1 MHIARRPTLYALFLI
16 LLSFVLPGSGC
27 SNYDDLVQRDQYAAQ
42 KWADVEAT
50 LQRRYD
56 LIPNLVETVK
66 AEANFE
72 KTTLEAITKARAEA
86 TQLKVDVTD
95 PESMKKFNEVQSQLK
110 GSLSRLLV
118 QAENYPNL
126 KSSEGFRNLQVQL
139 EGTENRVLRAREE
152 YNKAAGDYNAEL
164 GKVRGKVVNKVTGQP
179 FKPREFFKMEA
190 AASAAPKVSF

>member
-1 MHIARRPTLYALFLI
+1 MTTRRPALFTLFFTLFALFLP
-16 LLSFVLPGSGC
+16 LAGC
-27 SNYDDLVQRDQYAAQ
+27 ANYDELVAKDQAAGA

-72 KTTLEAITKARAEA
+72 KSTLEAITKARAEA
-86 TQLKVDVTD
+86 TQMKVDVTD

-126 KSSEGFRNLQVQL
+126 KANEGFRNLQI
-139 EGTENRVLRAREE
+139 
-152 YNKAAGDYNAEL
+152 
-164 GKVRGKVVNKVTGQP
+164 
-179 FKPREFFKMEA
+179 
-190 AASAAPKVSF
+190 

>member
-1 MHIARRPTLYALFLI
+1 MQRRFSLSLLLISLFALFGLW
-16 LLSFVLPGSGC
+16 SC
-27 SNYDDLVQRDQYAAQ
+27 SNYDELVTKDQVAAT

-66 AEANFE
+66 AEAKFE
-72 KTTLEAITKARAEA
+72 KETLEALSKARAEA
-86 TQLKVDVTD
+86 TQMKVDVTD

-126 KSSEGFRNLQVQL
+126 KANEGYKNLMIQL
-139 EGTENRVLRAREE
+139 EGSENRILRAREE
-152 YNKAAGDYNAEL
+152 YNKAAGEYNAEL
-164 GKVRGKVVNKVTGQP
+164 GKIRGKVVNKVTGAP

>member
-1 MHIARRPTLYALFLI
+1 MTTRRPALIALFLMLFALFI
-16 LLSFVLPGSGC
+16 PLAGC
-27 SNYDDLVQRDQYAAQ
+27 SNYDELVEKDQVAAQ

-66 AEANFE
+66 ANANFE
-72 KTTLEAITKARAEA
+72 KDTLEKISKARAEA

-95 PESMKKFNEVQSQLK
+95 PESMKKFNEVQSELK

-126 KSSEGFRNLQVQL
+126 KANEGFRNLQVQL
-139 EGTENRVLRAREE
+139 EGTENRILRAREE
-152 YNKAAGDYNAEL
+152 YNKAAGDYNAQL
-164 GKVRGKVVNKVTGQP
+164 GKIRGQVVNKVTGQP

-190 AASAAPKVSF
+190 GAAAAPKVSF

>member
-1 MHIARRPTLYALFLI
+1 MHRRPTLYALFLFLVSF
-16 LLSFVLPGSGC
+16 LLPATGC
-27 SNYDDLVQRDQYAAQ
+27 GNYDELVVKDQVAAQ

-56 LIPNLVETVK
+56 LIPNLVATVK

-72 KTTLEAITKARAEA
+72 KSTLEAISKARAEA

-126 KSSEGFRNLQVQL
+126 KSNEGFHNLQVQL
-139 EGTENRVLRAREE
+139 EGTENRILRSREE
-152 YNKAAGDYNAEL
+152 YNKAAGEYNAEL
-164 GKVRGKVVNKVTGQP
+164 GKVRGKVVNKVTGQS

-190 AASAAPKVSF
+190 GASAAPKVSF

>member
-1 MHIARRPTLYALFLI
+1 MTTRRPALFTLFLT
-16 LLSFVLPGSGC
+16 LLSLLLPSGGC
-27 SNYDDLVQRDQYAAQ
+27 SNYDELVAKDQVAAT

-66 AEANFE
+66 ANAKFE
-72 KTTLEAITKARAEA
+72 KETLEAISKARAEA
-86 TQLKVDVTD
+86 TQMKVDVTD

-118 QAENYPNL
+118 QAENYPEL
-126 KSSEGFRNLQVQL
+126 KANESYKNLQIQL
-139 EGTENRVLRAREE
+139 EGTENRILRAREE

-164 GKVRGKVVNKVTGQP
+164 GKIRGKVVNKVTGQP
-179 FKPREFFKMEA
+179 FKPREFFKMDVGA
-190 AASAAPKVSF
+190 AAAPKVSF

>member
-1 MHIARRPTLYALFLI
+1 MTTRRPALFTLFLMLFALFLP
-16 LLSFVLPGSGC
+16 LAGC
-27 SNYDDLVQRDQYAAQ
+27 SNYDELVEKDQIAGQ

-66 AEANFE
+66 ANANFE
-72 KTTLEAITKARAEA
+72 KSTLEAVSKARAEA

-95 PESMKKFNEVQSQLK
+95 PEAMKKFNQAQSELK

-118 QAENYPNL
+118 QAENYPQL
-126 KSSEGFRNLQVQL
+126 KANEGFRNLQVQL
-139 EGTENRVLRAREE
+139 EGTENRILRAREE
-152 YNKAAGDYNAEL
+152 YNKAAADYNAQL
-164 GKVRGKVVNKVTGQP
+164 GKIRGKVVNKVTGQE

-190 AASAAPKVSF
+190 AAAAAPKVSF